1 MKTIKKGKVLT
12 WFHIRPFYSEYK
24 MAQNA
29 KIHIGKSYI
38 LYNCV
43 LFSLILSDFQIHCD
57 LEEGSVFAILG
68 SMKMIS
74 VILRVCTYVCV
85 ARGIFAFALLLE
97 LRMKLKS

>member
-12 WFHIRPFYSEYK
+12 WFHIRPFYSDNK
-24 MAQNA
+24 LTQNA

-43 LFSLILSDFQIHCD
+43 LSSLILSDFQIHCD
-57 LEEGSVFAILG
+57 LEESSVFAILG

-74 VILRVCTYVCV
+74 VILRVCTYVL
-85 ARGIFAFALLLE
+85 RGEYLH
-97 LRMKLKS
+97 LRCC